1 MVEIRRAAD
10 GGIRRGQ
17 PSGFAVPMLIGIVG
31 AAVIVILSLLRGLET
46 KGGACLASGFAL
58 NDASDVARGSHHM
71 RPIVGIPACAR
82 LVVNG
87 QLRHDTP
94 ARYPAAVLGGAGA
107 VPVMIPPM
115 GEASLAVL
123 DRLDGLLLP
132 GSPSN
137 VHPSH
142 YAGGDSL
149 TPEHHDLERDATT
162 LRLIPEA
169 LARGMPLPAICRGIQ
184 ELNVALGGTLHQ
196 NVHEVSDRMDHR
208 PGPGTLEEKY
218 GARHLVFLSGS
229 LARMVGST
237 KILVNSLHGQAID
250 MLAPGLVAEAV
261 APDTQTPPRMGSP
274 AGSV

>member
-1 MVEIRRAAD
+1 
-10 GGIRRGQ
+10 
-17 PSGFAVPMLIGIVG
+17 
-31 AAVIVILSLLRGLET
+31 
-46 KGGACLASGFAL
+46 
-58 NDASDVARGSHHM
+58 M
-71 RPIVGIPACAR
+71 RSIVGIPACAR

-94 ARYPAAVLGGAGA
+94 ARYAAAVLGGAGA

-169 LARGMPLPAICRGIQ
+169 LSRGMPLLAICRGIQ

-196 NVHEVSDRMDHR
+196 KVHEVSDRMDHR

-229 LARMVGST
+229 LARIVGST

-250 MLAPGLVAEAV
+250 TLAPGLVAEAV
-261 APDTQTPPRMGSP
+261 APDGTIEAVRVEKARGFALGVQWHPEWRYADDSASLALFRAFGEAA
-274 AGSV
+274 AGYRSGLPKVA

>member
-1 MVEIRRAAD
+1 M
-10 GGIRRGQ
+10 
-17 PSGFAVPMLIGIVG
+17 
-31 AAVIVILSLLRGLET
+31 
-46 KGGACLASGFAL
+46 
-58 NDASDVARGSHHM
+58 H
-71 RPIVGIPACAR
+71 PIVGIPACAL
-82 LVVNG
+82 LVVKG

-107 VPVMIPPM
+107 VPILIPPL

-123 DRLDGLLLP
+123 DRIDGLLLP

-142 YAGGDSL
+142 YDGGDSI
-149 TPEHHDLERDATT
+149 TPDLHDLERDATT

-169 LARGMPLPAICRGIQ
+169 LARGMPLLAICRGIQ

-196 NVHEVSDRMDHR
+196 TVHEVPERMDHR

-218 GARHLVFLSGS
+218 APRHLVFLSGQ
-229 LARMVGST
+229 LARIIGST

-250 MLAPGLVAEAV
+250 VLAPGLAAEAV
-261 APDTQTPPRMGSP
+261 AEDGTIEAVRVEKARNFALGVQWHPEWGYADDSASLAIFRAFGEACQAYQNGLRK
-274 AGSV
+274 AA

>member
-1 MVEIRRAAD
+1 
-10 GGIRRGQ
+10 
-17 PSGFAVPMLIGIVG
+17 
-31 AAVIVILSLLRGLET
+31 
-46 KGGACLASGFAL
+46 
-58 NDASDVARGSHHM
+58 M
-71 RPIVGIPACAR
+71 RLIVGILACAR

-107 VPVMIPPM
+107 VPIMIPPM

-169 LARGMPLPAICRGIQ
+169 LVRGMPLLAICRGIQ

-196 NVHEVSDRMDHR
+196 KVHEVSDRMDHR

-229 LARMVGST
+229 LARIVGSA

-250 MLAPGLVAEAV
+250 TLAPGLVAEAV
-261 APDTQTPPRMGSP
+261 APDGTIEAVRVEKARGFALGVQWHPEWRYADDSASLALFRAFGEAA
-274 AGSV
+274 AGYRSGLPKVA